1 MKDNFEKRNDTI
13 LYFHIEFHPLHWLTK
28 LAIAIVGEMQGRTE
42 VQIPE
47 PSLKWALMFGT
58 Q

>member
-1 MKDNFEKRNDTI
+1 MKDNFEKRNDTF
-13 LYFHIEFHPLHWLTK
+13 LYFHIEFHPLHWLTE
-28 LAIAIVGEMQGRTE
+28 LAIVGEMHGRTE
-42 VQIPE
+42 VQIPG